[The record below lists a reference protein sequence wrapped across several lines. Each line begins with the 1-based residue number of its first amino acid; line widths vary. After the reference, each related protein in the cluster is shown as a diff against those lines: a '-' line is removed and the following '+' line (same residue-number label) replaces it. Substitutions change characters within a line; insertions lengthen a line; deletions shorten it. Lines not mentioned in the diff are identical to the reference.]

1 MNSEE
6 TRRKLPGRTRRA
18 EEQHLKETLEIIRK
32 NVEHYTKEVAAL
44 RTDIDDM
51 QAHFHDD
58 NPELINTLENAYT
71 MYDFQNR
78 TLERNKRALKKPY
91 FGRIDFYDETM
102 DTDEAFYIG
111 RCGISKDA
119 THPLVIDWRAP
130 VANVYYDNGLGKCS
144 YLAPEGNELP
154 IDLKLKRT
162 YEIADG
168 NLLNM
173 FDTEVIANDDLLTSY
188 LSKNKQAVLG
198 EIVATIQKEQNEIIR
213 KSPYHNCLVQG
224 VAGSGKT
231 TVAMH
236 RISYILYNYAD
247 KFRPEDFYI
256 VGSNQILL
264 NYITSVLPDLDVF
277 GIKQMTMEQ
286 LFVRLLYEDWDEKKY
301 CIKGQ
306 GFNPA
311 KSKDCPDR
319 SGAGPAALSANPFT
333 HTAEPIYSE
342 PERTYNN
349 STCKGKLAWFRDL
362 EEFCRK
368 LELESISRE
377 PVYLN
382 RRQFVEGIVNG
393 KAGVHDLRENDV
405 TIYESDEEKLAA
417 TPRILFM
424 DTESI
429 ERYIRENPTV
439 SIQSKIN
446 MLNER
451 LRTKIKDE
459 FLGKEVSY
467 TEAEMKAILKSY
479 HGWFG
484 GRSWK
489 GSVFELYEQFLQEQ
503 IAKGFDVDMP
513 ETAASVSGDINAHT
527 STGTKVYATDDTF
540 IDGAANQIVA
550 PVTYFDVYDLA
561 ALAYLY
567 KRVKETEVIREAHH
581 VVIDEA
587 QDYGMM
593 VYSALKF
600 CMNDCTYTIMGD
612 VSQNIHFDYGL
623 NDWEELKALYLKDN
637 LDSFGILK
645 KSYRNTVEISNFAT
659 KILHHGTFSMY
670 PVEPIIRHGEEPRII
685 RVPITG
691 TACAAVSNLTAAA
704 APAIL
709 DSTGSA
715 IGIRSNNQIN
725 THVPNLSLVHS
736 GLDYADGYTHS
747 HDALWEKTVEICHEW
762 QEKGLDTIA
771 IICRSESAA
780 RYASAE
786 LGQRLE
792 LMHNPLETA
801 EFGNGIMVLPVEYT
815 KGLEFDAVLILD
827 PIREDYP
834 VDDGH
839 AKLLY
844 VAATR
849 ALHELCVLYTDNL
862 TGLLADPAPKAAV
875 EVIEDYASKKPAVV
889 VSRVKRPDQNAGT
902 DTMKLLASK
911 KFTPTGSAKS
921 APTRSFG
928 VNAKP
933 VNNAATGNDSALGG
947 YSSRGISVSTKPSTT
962 HADFSFG
969 TMPSNDLLRPMGYV
983 KSDRAIR
990 WVNKQNDGV
999 YLQSTYGVLRISP
1012 ITENIIRVSFAK
1024 EQDSLPAS
1032 HEKIALNKPMKGWKY
1047 RESPK
1052 LLELVTAKLYL
1063 QVDKATGTIYYMT
1076 GDKRPLLAERSRESR
1091 ILEKPTY
1098 GNPRAR
1104 LYLDWV
1110 KNETLNALGTGTRAT
1125 LSLKGTAR
1133 YISHCNGISGQSP
1146 LARNAAL
1153 LKESAAATQSPLSNP
1168 KNVERLPMIVSDRG
1182 YGLVIASTAPTLCC
1196 TLPTYGMHVCV
1207 DGADVLDYY
1216 LIAGK
1221 NTEEIIGNYRK
1232 LCGEL

>member
-1 MNSEE
+1 MNSDAAKK
-6 TRRKLPGRTRRA
+6 KLPGKTRRA
-18 EEQHLKETLEIIRK
+18 EEQNLKETLEIIK
-32 NVEHYTKEVAAL
+32 QNVERYTEEVALL

-58 NPELINTLENAYT
+58 NPELINTLENTYT
-71 MYDFQNR
+71 MYDFQHR

-91 FGRIDFYDETM
+91 FGRIDFYDETL
-102 DTDEAFYIG
+102 DVNEAFYIG
-111 RCGISKDA
+111 KCGISKDA

-144 YLAPEGNELP
+144 YTAPEGNELP

-168 NLLNM
+168 KLLNM

-213 KSPYHNCLVQG
+213 KTPFHNCLVQG

-256 VGSNQILL
+256 VGSNRILL

-286 LFVRLLYEDWDEKKY
+286 LFVRLLYEDWDDKKY
-301 CIKGQ
+301 RIKGQ
-306 GFNPA
+306 TIA
-311 KSKDCPDR
+311 SD
-319 SGAGPAALSANPFT
+319 SAAGPSHAALSNTDA
-333 HTAEPIYSE
+333 HVGRS
-342 PERTYNN
+342 
-349 STCKGKLAWFRDL
+349 SSSSCKGKLSWFRDL

-377 PVYLN
+377 PILLN
-382 RRQFVEGIVNG
+382 RHQFVEGIVNG
-393 KAGVHDLRENDV
+393 KAGVHDLRKGNV

-417 TPRILFM
+417 IPQILFM
-424 DTESI
+424 DPESI

-446 MLNER
+446 MLNDR
-451 LRTKIKDE
+451 LRMKIKDE

-467 TEAEMKAILKSY
+467 TEAEMKAILKAY

-489 GSVFELYEQFLQEQ
+489 GSIFDLYDEFLHEQHSNGYSVEFPAQTSNPDPSSTD
-503 IAKGFDVDMP
+503 IPK
-513 ETAASVSGDINAHT
+513 TA
-527 STGTKVYATDDTF
+527 
-540 IDGAANQIVA
+540 
-550 PVTYFDVYDLA
+550 FDVYDLA

-567 KRVKETEVIREAHH
+567 KRVKETDVIREAHH

-593 VYSALKF
+593 VYSALKA
-600 CMNDCTYTIMGD
+600 CMKDCTYTIMGD

-623 NDWEELKALYLKDN
+623 NDWEELKQLYLTDN

-659 KILHHGTFSMY
+659 KILQHGSFSMY
-670 PVEPIIRHGEEPRII
+670 PVEPIIRHGETPELIQ
-685 RVPITG
+685 VP
-691 TACAAVSNLTAAA
+691 S
-704 APAIL
+704 
-709 DSTGSA
+709 S
-715 IGIRSNNQIN
+715 
-725 THVPNLSLVHS
+725 SLVHKS
-736 GLDYADGYTHS
+736 ADSNDAYAHS
-747 HDALWEKTVEICHEW
+747 TPALWEKVVDICHDW
-762 QEKGLDTIA
+762 QEKGLNTIA
-771 IICRSESAA
+771 IICRTESMA
-780 RYASAE
+780 RYVSAE
-786 LGQRLE
+786 LNSRME
-792 LMHNPLETA
+792 LMNNPLETI
-801 EFGNGIMVLPVEYT
+801 EFGSGVMVLPVEYT

-827 PIREDYP
+827 PTRDDYP

-862 TGLLADPAPKAAV
+862 TGLLSDPAPKASV
-875 EVIEDYASKKPAVV
+875 DVFEDTASKKPAIV

-902 DTMKLLASK
+902 DTMQLLASK
-911 KFTPTGSAKS
+911 KFTPTGTSKA

-928 VNAKP
+928 VGAKP
-933 VNNAATGNDSALGG
+933 VNNAKTDNSSSLGG
-947 YSSRGISVSTKPSTT
+947 YSSRGISAAAKSMQAPQ
-962 HADFSFG
+962 SFAFG
-969 TMPSNDLLRPMGYV
+969 SMPSNDLLRPMGYV

-990 WVNKQNDGV
+990 WVTKQNDGM

-1012 ITENIIRVSFAK
+1012 IAEHILRISFAK
-1024 EQDSLPAS
+1024 DQDSLPDT
-1032 HEKIALNKPMKGWKY
+1032 HEMIAMSKPLKSWKY

-1052 LLELVTAKLYL
+1052 LLELVTGALYL
-1063 QVDKATGTIYYMT
+1063 QVDKSTGTIYYMT
-1076 GDKRPLLAERSRESR
+1076 TDKRPLLAERRKESR

-1098 GNPRAR
+1098 GAPRAR
-1104 LYLDWV
+1104 LYLDWM
-1110 KNETLNALGTGTRAT
+1110 KNESLNALGTGIRAS

-1133 YISHCNGISGQSP
+1133 YISHSG
-1146 LARNAAL
+1146 
-1153 LKESAAATQSPLSNP
+1153 
-1168 KNVERLPMIVSDRG
+1168 NVIRLPMIVSDRG
-1182 YGLVIASTAPTLCC
+1182 YGLVFASTNPTICC
-1196 TLPTYGMHVCV
+1196 TLPTYGTHVCV
-1207 DGADVLDYY
+1207 DDTDVLDYY
-1216 LIAGK
+1216 LIACK
-1221 NTEEIIGNYRK
+1221 TTEDMIACYRK
-1232 LCGEL
+1232 LCGEVPQ

>member
-1 MNSEE
+1 MSSEE

-32 NVEHYTKEVAAL
+32 NVERYSEEVALL

-58 NPELINTLENAYT
+58 NPELINTLENTYT
-71 MYDFQNR
+71 MYDFQHR
-78 TLERNKRALKKPY
+78 TLERNIRALKKPY
-91 FGRIDFYDETM
+91 FGRIDFYDETLHV
-102 DTDEAFYIG
+102 DEAFYVG

-119 THPLVIDWRAP
+119 THPLVVDWRAP

-168 NLLNM
+168 KLLNM

-198 EIVATIQKEQNEIIR
+198 EIVATIQKEQNDIIR

-301 CIKGQ
+301 CIKGH

-311 KSKDCPDR
+311 KSKDCSDR
-319 SGAGPAALSANPFT
+319 SGAGPAALSANSFT
-333 HTAEPIYSE
+333 HTAEPIYPE
-342 PERTYNN
+342 PERAYNN
-349 STCKGKLAWFRDL
+349 NTCKGKLAWFRDL

-382 RRQFVEGIVNG
+382 RRQFIEGIVDG
-393 KAGVHDLRENDV
+393 KAGVHDLREGDV

-424 DTESI
+424 DAESI
-429 ERYIRENPTV
+429 ERYIRENPIV

-451 LRTKIKDE
+451 LRAKIKDE

-489 GSVFELYEQFLQEQ
+489 GSIFELYDQFLREQ
-503 IAKGFDVDMP
+503 LTKGFVVNMPTAVPKSP
-513 ETAASVSGDINAHT
+513 ETLKFTT
-527 STGTKVYATDDTF
+527 SESTTAQSATET
-540 IDGAANQIVA
+540 VA
-550 PVTYFDVYDLA
+550 FDVYDLA

-593 VYSALKF
+593 VYSTLKF
-600 CMNDCTYTIMGD
+600 CMKDCTYTIMGD

-659 KILHHGTFSMY
+659 KILHHGTFSIY
-670 PVEPIIRHGEEPRII
+670 PVEPIIRHGEEPRMI
-685 RVPITG
+685 RIPLTG
-691 TACAAVSNLTAAA
+691 ATF
-704 APAIL
+704 
-709 DSTGSA
+709 STNA
-715 IGIRSNNQIN
+715 QNQSG
-725 THVPNLSLVHS
+725 NLSVVPTPATHANR
-736 GLDYADGYTHS
+736 YAHS

-801 EFGNGIMVLPVEYT
+801 EFGNGIMILPVEYT

-827 PIREDYP
+827 PTREDYP

-862 TGLLADPAPKAAV
+862 TGLLADPAPKAAA
-875 EVIEDYASKKPAVV
+875 EVIEDSASKKPAVV

-911 KFTPTGSAKS
+911 KFTPTGFAKS

-933 VNNAATGNDSALGG
+933 VNNAATGNDSALGA
-947 YSSRGISVSTKPSTT
+947 YSSRGISSSTKPNAAPT
-962 HADFSFG
+962 DFAFG
-969 TMPSNDLLRPMGYV
+969 TMPSSDLLRPMGYV
-983 KSDRAIR
+983 KSDRTIR
-990 WVNKQNDGV
+990 WVNKQNDGM

-1012 ITENIIRVSFAK
+1012 IASNIIRVSFAK
-1024 EQDSLPAS
+1024 DQDALPAP
-1032 HEKIALNKPMKGWKY
+1032 HKNIALDKPMKGWKY

-1052 LLELVTAKLYL
+1052 LLELVTGKLYL
-1063 QVDKATGTIYYMT
+1063 QVDKSTGTIYYMT

-1098 GNPRAR
+1098 GNSRAR
-1104 LYLDWV
+1104 LYLDWA
-1110 KNETLNALGTGTRAT
+1110 KNENLTALGSGIRAT

-1133 YISHCNGISGQSP
+1133 YISHCSGVSVQSP
-1146 LARNAAL
+1146 LTRNAAPAKDGMTTL
-1153 LKESAAATQSPLSNP
+1153 QSPLSRP
-1168 KNVERLPMIVSDRG
+1168 KNTERLPMIVSDRG

-1196 TLPTYGMHVCV
+1196 TLPTYGTHVCV

-1216 LIAGK
+1216 VIAGK
-1221 NTEEIIGNYRK
+1221 NTEEIIDNYRR
-1232 LCGEL
+1232 LCGEI

>member
-1 MNSEE
+1 MSSEAQKK
-6 TRRKLPGRTRRA
+6 KLPGKTRRA

-32 NVEHYTKEVAAL
+32 NVEHYAEEVALL

-58 NPELINTLENAYT
+58 NPELINTLENTYT
-71 MYDFQNR
+71 MYDSQNR
-78 TLERNKRALKKPY
+78 TLERNIRALKKPY
-91 FGRIDFYDETM
+91 FGRIDFYDETLHV
-102 DTDEAFYIG
+102 DEAFYIG
-111 RCGISKDA
+111 KCGISKDA
-119 THPLVIDWRAP
+119 AHPLVVDWRAP

-168 NLLNM
+168 KLLNM

-256 VGSNQILL
+256 VGSNRILL

-301 CIKGQ
+301 CIKGH
-306 GFNPA
+306 GFSPA
-311 KSKDCPDR
+311 KSKDCSDH
-319 SGAGPAALSANPFT
+319 SGAGPAALSANSFT
-333 HTAEPIYSE
+333 HTAEPIYPE

-349 STCKGKLAWFRDL
+349 NTCKGKLAWFRDL

-377 PVYLN
+377 PIYLN
-382 RRQFVEGIVNG
+382 RRQFVEGVVNG
-393 KAGVHDLRENDV
+393 KAGVHDLRSGDV

-417 TPRILFM
+417 APRILFM
-424 DTESI
+424 DTEYI
-429 ERYIRENPTV
+429 DRYIRENPTV

-467 TEAEMKAILKSY
+467 TKGEMKAILKSY

-489 GSVFELYEQFLQEQ
+489 GSIFELYEQFLQEQ

-513 ETAASVSGDINAHT
+513 AAAPKSPDMLNFVASENANAQSTAETAA
-527 STGTKVYATDDTF
+527 
-540 IDGAANQIVA
+540 
-550 PVTYFDVYDLA
+550 FDVYDLA

-567 KRVKETEVIREAHH
+567 KRVKETEVIREASH

-600 CMNDCTYTIMGD
+600 CMKDCTYTIMGD

-659 KILHHGTFSMY
+659 KILRHGTFSMY
-670 PVEPIIRHGEEPRII
+670 PVEPIIRQGEEPQII
-685 RVPITG
+685 RVSLSG
-691 TACAAVSNLTAAA
+691 VAQ
-704 APAIL
+704 
-709 DSTGSA
+709 
-715 IGIRSNNQIN
+715 NQRG
-725 THVPNLSLVHS
+725 NLSVVLTPAARTNS
-736 GLDYADGYTHS
+736 YAHS
-747 HDALWEKTVEICHEW
+747 HDALWEKTVEICNRW
-762 QEKGLDTIA
+762 QEKGLNTIA
-771 IICRSESAA
+771 IICRNESAA
-780 RYASAE
+780 KYVSGE
-786 LGQRLE
+786 LGQRIE
-792 LMHNPLETA
+792 LMNNPLETI

-827 PIREDYP
+827 PSRDDYP

-862 TGLLADPAPKAAV
+862 TGLLADPTRKTSID
-875 EVIEDYASKKPAVV
+875 VIEDSATKKPAVV

-911 KFTPTGSAKS
+911 KFTPTGTTKA

-928 VNAKP
+928 VGAKP

-947 YSSRGISVSTKPSTT
+947 YSSRGISSSERAASAPASF
-962 HADFSFG
+962 AFG

-983 KSDRAIR
+983 KSDRTIR
-990 WVNKQNDGV
+990 WVNKQNDGI
-999 YLQSTYGVLRISP
+999 YLPSTYGVLRISP

-1024 EQDSLPAS
+1024 DQDALPAP
-1032 HEKIALNKPMKGWKY
+1032 HVKIALDKPMKGWKY

-1052 LLELVTAKLYL
+1052 LLEMVTGTLYL
-1063 QVDKATGTIYYMT
+1063 QVDKATGSIYYMT

-1104 LYLDWV
+1104 LYLDWA
-1110 KNETLNALGTGTRAT
+1110 KNESLFAMGSGIRAT

-1133 YISHCNGISGQSP
+1133 YISHSGGTSVQSP
-1146 LARNAAL
+1146 LARNTAL
-1153 LKESAAATQSPLSNP
+1153 LKKSAAATQSPLSNP

-1182 YGLVIASTAPTLCC
+1182 YGLMIASTAPTLCC

-1207 DGADVLDYY
+1207 DGAEVLDYY
-1216 LIAGK
+1216 FIAGK
-1221 NTEEIIGNYRK
+1221 TSEEIIEIYRK